1 MEPALLRNS
10 PAHPSALLIS
20 VHISLKGDLFPF
32 TVGFLP
38 SGFAPPEASVDDK
51 AGRNRR
57 GKSQEQR
64 DKEKKS
70 WSPLNANMVFLK
82 HSINPSCPPCQ
93 AQMGNGKGD
102 IIIIMSHSC
111 RFKHPDDILQNK
123 QRSRARPGGL
133 ALTSKTRSWR
143 ERENSKEMCSP
154 SPWQCCCFC
163 LLEQLRFSILNEWWQ
178 ERGIRHSLCAGTH
191 PSGTLN
197 PLLPVSFIK

>member
-20 VHISLKGDLFPF
+20 VHISLKGDLSPF

-57 GKSQEQR
+57 GKSLSQEWR

-70 WSPLNANMVFLK
+70 RSPLNANMVFLK

-133 ALTSKTRSWR
+133 AVTSKTRSWR
-143 ERENSKEMCSP
+143 ERIQRKCAVLVPGSAAASASLSSWDFQYWMSDGRRGGLGTVYVQAPTPQGP
-154 SPWQCCCFC
+154 SIHFCQC
-163 LLEQLRFSILNEWWQ
+163 LL
-178 ERGIRHSLCAGTH
+178 
-191 PSGTLN
+191 
-197 PLLPVSFIK
+197 